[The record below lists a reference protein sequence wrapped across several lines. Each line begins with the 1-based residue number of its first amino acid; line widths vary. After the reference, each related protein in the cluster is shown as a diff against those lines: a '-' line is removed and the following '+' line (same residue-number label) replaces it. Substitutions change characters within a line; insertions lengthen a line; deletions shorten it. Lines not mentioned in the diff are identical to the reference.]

1 MLVKRKRR
9 KGPGQEGLIT
19 ASPFLMPSL
28 IGLLVFSLLP
38 LLISAFISLT
48 DWNGLDQ
55 LTAPGFFQEHFIG
68 LDNYKA
74 ILSSPEFWG
83 VLWNTFRYIIMYIP
97 LMLVAS
103 LGVAYLLSRQRPG
116 VTAFR
121 IIYYIPVLTSWVA
134 ASMIWKSMLS
144 PEYGAV
150 NNILAVFGIQGP
162 GWLLDEAW
170 AMPAIVLVSVW
181 KDMGFFGLILL
192 SGMVG
197 INKSYYY
204 VVSILIAVV
213 AMIPF
218 LWMISTSLKSR
229 GALMSIPIEWIP
241 AEPSLDAYGEVFS
254 RFPFLKTIGNSLFI
268 SVSYTVITLISAS
281 MAAFAFAK
289 IRFRCANLLLKLYL
303 ATMMIP
309 TQVTM
314 IPLFVIMNRLGLID
328 SYASVILPSI
338 FRPFAVFMLVQQMR
352 TVPVDYLDAAR
363 VDGAN
368 IFQVYSRVALPLCAP
383 TLATLAVTTFMESWN
398 DYLWPLLMLTDR
410 AKMTLPIALSTLNGQ
425 YNTEYNVLM
434 AGSLISMIPI
444 IIIYL
449 FAQKH
454 FKNGLM
460 AGGIKG

>member
-192 SGMVG
+192 SVMVG
-197 INKSYYY
+197 INKSYYE
-204 VVSILIAVV
+204 AQ
-213 AMIPF
+213 
-218 LWMISTSLKSR
+218 
-229 GALMSIPIEWIP
+229 ALGRSSGRSPC
-241 AEPSLDAYGEVFS
+241 
-254 RFPFLKTIGNSLFI
+254 R
-268 SVSYTVITLISAS
+268 
-281 MAAFAFAK
+281 
-289 IRFRCANLLLKLYL
+289 
-303 ATMMIP
+303 
-309 TQVTM
+309 
-314 IPLFVIMNRLGLID
+314 
-328 SYASVILPSI
+328 
-338 FRPFAVFMLVQQMR
+338 
-352 TVPVDYLDAAR
+352 
-363 VDGAN
+363 
-368 IFQVYSRVALPLCAP
+368 
-383 TLATLAVTTFMESWN
+383 
-398 DYLWPLLMLTDR
+398 
-410 AKMTLPIALSTLNGQ
+410 
-425 YNTEYNVLM
+425 
-434 AGSLISMIPI
+434 
-444 IIIYL
+444 
-449 FAQKH
+449 
-454 FKNGLM
+454 
-460 AGGIKG
+460 